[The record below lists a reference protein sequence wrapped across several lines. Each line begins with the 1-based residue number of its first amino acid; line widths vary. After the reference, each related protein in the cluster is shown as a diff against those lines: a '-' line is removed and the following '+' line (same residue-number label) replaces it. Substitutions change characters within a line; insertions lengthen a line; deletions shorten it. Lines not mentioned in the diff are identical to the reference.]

1 MGRVSYPIN
10 QPHIFAA
17 QRRLTPPRVV
27 DSVGC
32 VKEGEGIRAANPLAH
47 AGRMLRRLRAYGSA
61 SLGLGRCLLM
71 LKAPLR
77 ETVGGWGD
85 SGNDTGR
92 EEGEIASKTLPHGS
106 VEADIHVG
114 RRPLIN
120 AGLAQAGLAS
130 CSCVGEIMAI
140 A

>member
-1 MGRVSYPIN
+1 MGRVSYSIN
-10 QPHIFAA
+10 EPHIFVA
-17 QRRLTPPRVV
+17 QHRPTPPRVV
-27 DSVGC
+27 GSVGC
-32 VKEGEGIRAANPLAH
+32 VKEGEGIQAANPLAH

-61 SLGLGRCLLM
+61 SLGLGRCLLT

-77 ETVGGWGD
+77 ETVGGWDD
-85 SGNDTGR
+85 SGDGTGR
-92 EEGEIASKTLPHGS
+92 GEGEIASISLPHGS

-130 CSCVGEIMAI
+130 CSCIGEIMAI